1 MVIVT
6 DRHGLVRK
14 KLGGKEEFVKI
25 EHSFDW
31 WHFSKWLRKRSKPL
45 AKAHPVIGHIPL
57 NYYRSRID
65 PSISPICSYC
75 FYKNETNQHF
85 LFVCPYFQPLRK
97 KLLGSHRISPADIQK
112 VRQASALDPLTFQP
126 LQSPTSKCWITKTL
140 PLQKE
145 LLIIIVLKCQ
155 TVIKLTQLDLSFI
168 KWNTLILIQ
177 VRKQLESCKLQ
188 YDMVLIQF
196 YLTHS
201 IVIIYFVMCA
211 IIEYDVFIFFS
222 FILV

>member
-75 FYKNETNQHF
+75 FYKKETNQHF

-112 VRQASALDPLTFQP
+112 VRQASAFRSANL
-126 LQSPTSKCWITKTL
+126 SAPTISYKQVLNYKDTTSAEGAVNNYCSKMSDRYKIN
-140 PLQKE
+140 PVR
-145 LLIIIVLKCQ
+145 LIIC
-155 TVIKLTQLDLSFI
+155 
-168 KWNTLILIQ
+168 
-177 VRKQLESCKLQ
+177 
-188 YDMVLIQF
+188 
-196 YLTHS
+196 
-201 IVIIYFVMCA
+201 
-211 IIEYDVFIFFS
+211 
-222 FILV
+222 